1 MGRDSE
7 TPVGERIAT
16 PDVPPQAGLRRL
28 DDDDLIASMRAMSM
42 GERLECGFELCE
54 LASEL
59 AGAAHR

>member
-1 MGRDSE
+1 MSLEEGRPIAE
-7 TPVGERIAT
+7 VPAPPAVGER
-16 PDVPPQAGLRRL
+16 RRL

-42 GERLECGFELCE
+42 GERLESGFELCE

>member
-1 MGRDSE
+1 MGRDRD

-16 PDVPPQAGLRRL
+16 ADIPPPEGLRRL